1 MKIVV
6 QVKLMPEAEQAAA
19 LRSTLRTVNDLACW
33 VSHVAFARGVPR
45 EYELRKHTYP
55 HLKAEGL
62 GAQAAQHVIKKVRD
76 AYTTL
81 HANLR
86 AGNFGKPKSRRRVK
100 AESKPIAFRP
110 EAAQPYDDRCL
121 SWQYDQQTV
130 SIWTMAGRIK
140 YVSFVC
146 SADALK
152 VLQQYRKGES
162 DLIERDDVF
171 YLIATCDVPEAEAYE
186 PHGFI
191 GVDLGIVN
199 IATTSTG
206 FQAAGRGLGRY
217 RKRQLALRAKLQKKR
232 TKSAKRRLKE
242 RSRREARHVKNT
254 NHIIAKTIV
263 TEAERTSAGIS
274 LEELKGIRQRVR
286 LRKPQ
291 RVTLH
296 SWAFAQLGDFIVYKA
311 RRAGVPLVFV
321 DPAYTSQMC
330 SQCGHVDKRNRVD
343 QGLFICRGCGVVA
356 HADRNASHNI
366 ARKGEAVWTAGRE
379 SRVPATP

>member
-1 MKIVV
+1 MKIVA
-6 QVKLMPEAEQAAA
+6 QVKLMPEADQTAA

-33 VSHVAFARGVPR
+33 VSEVAFAHGVPR
-45 EYELRKHTYP
+45 EYELRKHTYA
-55 HLKAEGL
+55 HLKEQGI

-76 AYTTL
+76 AYATL
-81 HANLR
+81 HANIR
-86 AGNFGKPKSRRRVK
+86 AGNLGKPKSKRRIK
-100 AESKPIAFRP
+100 AESKPITFRP

-121 SWQYDQQTV
+121 SWNHDQQTV
-130 SIWTMAGRIK
+130 SIWTTAGRIK
-140 YVSFVC
+140 NVRFVC

-162 DLIERDDVF
+162 DLIERDGVF
-171 YLIATCDVPEAEAYE
+171 YLIATCEVPEAEPYE
-186 PHGFI
+186 PDGFI
-191 GVDLGIVN
+191 GVDLGIAN

-206 FQAAGRGLGRY
+206 YQAAGRSLTRY

-242 RSRREARHVKNT
+242 RSRREQRHVKNT

-263 TEAERTSAGIS
+263 TEAERTARGLA

-296 SWAFAQLGDFIVYKA
+296 SWTFAQLGDFIVYKA
-311 RRAGVPLVFV
+311 KRAGVPLVFV
-321 DPAYTSQMC
+321 DPAYTSQTC
-330 SQCGHVDKRNRVD
+330 AECGHVDKRNRVD

-366 ARKGEAVWTAGRE
+366 ATRGETVWNAGRE

>member
-33 VSHVAFARGVPR
+33 VSQVAFARGVPR

-55 HLKAEGL
+55 HLKAQGL

-86 AGNFGKPKSRRRVK
+86 AGNLGKPKSRRRVK
-100 AESKPIAFRP
+100 AESKPIAFRA

-140 YVSFVC
+140 NVSFVC
-146 SADALK
+146 LADALK

-162 DLIERDDVF
+162 DLIERDGVF
-171 YLIATCDVPEAEAYE
+171 YLIATCDVPEAERYE
-186 PHGFI
+186 PDGFI

-206 FQAAGRGLGRY
+206 YQAAGRGLGRY
-217 RKRQLALRAKLQKKR
+217 RTRQLALRAKLQKKR

-242 RSRREARHVKNT
+242 RSRREQRHVKNT

-263 TEAERTSAGIS
+263 TEAERTGRGLS
-274 LEELKGIRQRVR
+274 LEELKGIRTRVR

-291 RVTLH
+291 RVALH
-296 SWAFAQLGDFIVYKA
+296 SWAFSQLADFIVYKA
-311 RRAGVPLVFV
+311 KRAGVPLVSV
-321 DPAYTSQMC
+321 DPAYTSQTC
-330 SQCGHVDKRNRVD
+330 CECQHIDKRNRVD

-366 ARKGEAVWTAGRE
+366 AQRGENVWNAGRE